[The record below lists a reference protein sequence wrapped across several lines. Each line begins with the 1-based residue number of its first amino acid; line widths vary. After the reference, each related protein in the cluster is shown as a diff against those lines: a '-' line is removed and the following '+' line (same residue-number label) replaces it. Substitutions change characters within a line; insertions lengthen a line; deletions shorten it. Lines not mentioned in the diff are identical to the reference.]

1 MDNLNLSVQTRK
13 KLGKKTDSLRQEGL
27 IPGVLYGHGIKNQMI
42 KVDERDFKEVFK
54 KAGESTLV
62 DLGVDDQNKV
72 KVLIYDAQ
80 KDPVTGEYIH
90 IDFYQIKK
98 GEKITAK
105 VALDFIGESP
115 AVKNQDGVLIKNY
128 DELEIKCLPK
138 NLVRDIKVDL
148 SKLENLDDAIRIK
161 DLDIPEGIEIF
172 ADEENV
178 ITSVTPPRT
187 TEELDELEEKVE
199 EKVGGVEVEKG
210 KEPEESESESEKG
223 DKNKKDQGKK
233 ERGNK

>member
-27 IPGVLYGHGIKNQMI
+27 IPGVLYGHGIKNQMV
-42 KVDERDFKEVFK
+42 KVDEKDFKEVFK

-115 AVKNQDGVLIKNY
+115 AVKNQEGVLIRNH

-138 NLVRDIKVDL
+138 DLVHDIKVDL
-148 SKLENLDDAIRIK
+148 SKLENLDDAIRVK
-161 DLDIPEGIEIF
+161 DLDIPEEIEVL
-172 ADEENV
+172 ANKEDV

-199 EKVGGVEVEKG
+199 EKVEGVEVEKG
-210 KEPEESESESEKG
+210 KEQEESESEKG
-223 DKNKKDQGKK
+223 DKSKKEQGKK